1 MLAKLPNTKQTQE
14 RQKTEDLSDENHCP
28 SEMSPVSALP
38 LVLKAETDWSP
49 ESDFLSILL
58 AINIYN
64 LYFTTLNSSIL
75 CMVRS
80 SLWDAVT
87 RKNTIISISVLIIV
101 WAWQ

>member
-14 RQKTEDLSDENHCP
+14 GQKTEDENHCP
-28 SEMSPVSALP
+28 LEMSPVSALL
-38 LVLKAETDWSP
+38 LVLQAETDWSP
-49 ESDFLSILL
+49 ESDFLSILT

-64 LYFTTLNSSIL
+64 LYFTTLNSSML

-80 SLWDAVT
+80 SLWDAFK